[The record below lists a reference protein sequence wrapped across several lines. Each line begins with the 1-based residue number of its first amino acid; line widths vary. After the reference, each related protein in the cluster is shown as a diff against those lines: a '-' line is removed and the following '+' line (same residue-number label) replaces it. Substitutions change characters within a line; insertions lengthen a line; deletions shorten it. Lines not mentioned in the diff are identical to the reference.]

1 METWECKGRA
11 LLRYGRNVVLDV
23 RLNRRETS
31 KDGSGLCTQRARK
44 QTLSRGLCGW
54 EQFLNL
60 VKSSQGWEAGRG
72 QEYLSSFLGIGRSSA
87 FSPLKRIFWK
97 GWHYQMFS
105 LFGELT
111 FRNVHP
117 LQPTSALHVAVFMCP
132 PGLCAC
138 RSQPPPILL
147 AIKRP
152 LPLYVYFTHNLYVEI
167 VLS

>member
-72 QEYLSSFLGIGRSSA
+72 QEYLSIFLPWYQKELCLQ
-87 FSPLKRIFWK
+87 SPEENLLER
-97 GWHYQMFS
+97 MALPNVFS
-105 LFGELT
+105 LWWTDIQECT
-111 FRNVHP
+111 P
-117 LQPTSALHVAVFMCP
+117 PSAHFCT
-132 PGLCAC
+132 AC
-138 RSQPPPILL
+138 CC
-147 AIKRP
+147 
-152 LPLYVYFTHNLYVEI
+152 LYVSSWSLC
-167 VLS
+167 LSVSASSNTFGH